1 MLFRCLSND
10 GVELLLDIPVHRKP
24 EALSPVLNA
33 GRCGEVAVYGQG
45 RACRPSHT
53 LGRQMQEPLLG
64 CAVIPASNLE
74 PFWGPEM
81 DTRDMMIFSGLL
93 TCAA

>member
-10 GVELLLDIPVHRKP
+10 GVGLLLDIPVDRKP

-45 RACRPSHT
+45 RAFRPSHT
-53 LGRQMQEPLLG
+53 SWKADAKAFAWLRRHSSL
-64 CAVIPASNLE
+64 
-74 PFWGPEM
+74 
-81 DTRDMMIFSGLL
+81 
-93 TCAA
+93 